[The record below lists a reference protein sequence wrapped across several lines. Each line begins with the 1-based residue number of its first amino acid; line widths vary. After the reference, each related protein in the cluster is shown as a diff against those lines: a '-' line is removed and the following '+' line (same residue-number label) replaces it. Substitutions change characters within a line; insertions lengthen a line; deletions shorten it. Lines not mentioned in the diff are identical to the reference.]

1 MSHRSRHRAHF
12 AFERGARALRR
23 QFQKSVNGNPSDFYA
38 SSRHTRRSPKCA
50 NGNQGESQAVYRQS
64 KLPTTP
70 KASMEMW
77 LCVKRAIS
85 AAERA
90 KRAYDDGRAKVA
102 EAGKALQEHAQLL
115 KEKEAAERQALASEA
130 KAEQMRA
137 ALEAARAA
145 ARDAE
150 AVSEAIQD
158 ALQESERTKA
168 AEIEAAVHSAVQGYR
183 SSDEFTTLLDKEVG
197 SEMADLLY
205 RFKRYNPGQKLNLNF
220 AADPPPLPEGLT
232 EEMIEDY
239 EGEDAEA
246 PGSAEANT
254 VAGDEAAA

>member
-1 MSHRSRHRAHF
+1 
-12 AFERGARALRR
+12 
-23 QFQKSVNGNPSDFYA
+23 
-38 SSRHTRRSPKCA
+38 
-50 NGNQGESQAVYRQS
+50 
-64 KLPTTP
+64 
-70 KASMEMW
+70 MW

-145 ARDAE
+145 SRDAE

-168 AEIEAAVHSAVQGYR
+168 AEIEAAVQSAVQGYR
-183 SSDEFTTLLDKEVG
+183 SSAEFTTLLDKEVG

-239 EGEDAEA
+239 EGEEVTAAEV
-246 PGSAEANT
+246 PGSAEAT
-254 VAGDEAAA
+254 TGDEATAEATA

>member
-1 MSHRSRHRAHF
+1 M
-12 AFERGARALRR
+12 
-23 QFQKSVNGNPSDFYA
+23 D
-38 SSRHTRRSPKCA
+38 
-50 NGNQGESQAVYRQS
+50 
-64 KLPTTP
+64 
-70 KASMEMW
+70 MW

-115 KEKEAAERQALASEA
+115 KEKEAAERHALASEA

-168 AEIEAAVHSAVQGYR
+168 AEIEAAVQSAVQGYR
-183 SSDEFTTLLDKEVG
+183 SSAEFTTLLDKEVG

-239 EGEDAEA
+239 EGEDVAEVL
-246 PGSAEANT
+246 GSAEAT
-254 VAGDEAAA
+254 TGDEAAAEATA